1 MISLQF
7 KNVDSLYKELEKKV
21 TGINELLKPA
31 TKNEVSKALFTITG
45 KKFLKDIGIAA
56 RLDPQKFFHV
66 FEWGQLGSP
75 AGKLFLIKRTR
86 VIGGNLSINFVF
98 TKSNKNVP
106 VPAKIRS
113 KVKKRSVFANK
124 AEIMESGKP
133 VSFTTKQTIVFL
145 SQKDGNVHFVGPR
158 VLINIKNPG
167 GRKTTNAFEKYANT
181 WYLKKSNIV
190 LSSSGLVNAIGKS
203 VSSTLNKKGAGP
215 SEARMAISNTA
226 QKYSQGVTEF

>member
-7 KNVDSLYKELEKKV
+7 KNIDALYKELDKKV
-21 TGINELLKPA
+21 IGIGELMKPS
-31 TKNEVSKALFTITG
+31 TKNEVSKALFTLTG
-45 KKFLKDIGIAA
+45 KKFLKDIAIAA

-75 AGKLFLIKRTR
+75 SGKLFIIKRTR
-86 VIGGNLSINFVF
+86 VVNGNLSINFAF
-98 TKSNKNVP
+98 TKSKKNVP
-106 VPAKIRS
+106 VPARIRN

-124 AEIMESGKP
+124 AEVMESGKP

-145 SQKDGNVHFVGPR
+145 SKKNGNVRFVGPG
-158 VLINIKNPG
+158 VLINIQNPG
-167 GRKTTNAFEKYANT
+167 GKRTTGSFAKYANT

-190 LSSSGLVNAIGKS
+190 LNSSGLINALGKS
-203 VSSTLNKKGAGP
+203 VSSALNKKGAGP
-215 SEARMAISNTA
+215 EEARIAISNTA